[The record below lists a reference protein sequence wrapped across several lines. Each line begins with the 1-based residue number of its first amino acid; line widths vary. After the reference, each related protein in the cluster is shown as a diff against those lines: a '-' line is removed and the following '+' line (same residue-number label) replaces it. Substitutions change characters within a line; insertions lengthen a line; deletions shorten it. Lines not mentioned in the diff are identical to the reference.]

1 MENLWRK
8 FEKGLSHLLE
18 KQNSFCGT
26 DFVQHGVQNRRFILK
41 QKIMAICD
49 TEEGYAFRMAEYIL
63 EKVKLPYTLHLFTA
77 VEELKKFAGR
87 EEIEVLLIAEGA
99 WRLIREEFV
108 RSQVAQM
115 FVLQEGEGE
124 EQEELCCIN
133 KYQSPEKVVQKMLDV
148 IADGEGF
155 KEYPEA
161 SDTAAKMI
169 GIYSPVKRCLQT
181 SFALT
186 LGQLLAREHRTLY
199 LNFEMYSGLGELLQ
213 REYQTDMLD
222 VMYYFQS
229 AREKLAL
236 RLPAMI
242 QSAGGLDYIPPMQYA
257 LGIREVPGEQWLA
270 LCRDIAAIGEYE
282 YLILDLDDGIDGL
295 FDLLKNCRKIYTIT
309 RDDPFA
315 MAKLRQ
321 YEQML
326 QLGELEE
333 ITEKTVKCRFP
344 IFKQLPQ
351 SLDMMTHGELA
362 GYVKSIIK
370 EDIYE

>member
-1 MENLWRK
+1 
-8 FEKGLSHLLE
+8 
-18 KQNSFCGT
+18 
-26 DFVQHGVQNRRFILK
+26 
-41 QKIMAICD
+41 MAICD

-77 VEELKKFAGR
+77 VDELKKFAGR
-87 EEIEVLLIAEGA
+87 EEIEILLIAESA
-99 WRLIREEFV
+99 WRMIREEFV

-115 FVLQEGEGE
+115 FVLQESGQTAAEDE
-124 EQEELCCIN
+124 ICRID
-133 KYQSPEKVVQKMLDV
+133 KYQSPEKVVQVMLGA
-148 IADGEGF
+148 IADGGGW
-155 KEYPEA
+155 KEYPEVTDIA
-161 SDTAAKMI
+161 VKTI

-186 LGQLLAREHRTLY
+186 LGQLLAKEHRTLY
-199 LNFEMYSGLGELLQ
+199 LNFEMYSGLGELL
-213 REYQTDMLD
+213 RRDYQTDMLD

-236 RLPAMI
+236 RLPTII
-242 QSAGGLDYIPPMQYA
+242 QNAGGLDYIPPMQYA
-257 LGIREVPGEQWLA
+257 LGIKEVPGEQWLA

-295 FDLLKNCRKIYTIT
+295 FDLLKSCQKIYTIT

-321 YEQML
+321 YERML
-326 QLGELEE
+326 QSGELEE

-344 IFKQLPQ
+344 VFQQLPE

-370 EDIYE
+370 EDIYG